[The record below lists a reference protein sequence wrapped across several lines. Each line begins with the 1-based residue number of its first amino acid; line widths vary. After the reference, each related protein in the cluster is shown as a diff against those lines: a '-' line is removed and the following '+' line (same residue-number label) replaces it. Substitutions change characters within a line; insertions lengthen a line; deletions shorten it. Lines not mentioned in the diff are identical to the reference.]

1 MNLVNEL
8 QISAEKDDVLTVLR
22 KTKRL
27 ASKLGRQDIS
37 DWLQAEQNGYMVEQ
51 DVPKYRTIT
60 SHVVYN
66 TNGYVPAG
74 FGYVRD
80 GIESVPGCSLSP
92 PIPMRDSIGDVM
104 VHIQHIDQNQSI
116 YVPLGNGTDMDRLI
130 RSYIVFNP
138 EYPEYTERFSF
149 LLKLNP
155 AQVKAIP
162 EKIKDRV
169 LDWAC
174 NLEAAGVHEEGMSFS
189 AEEKAFAHTTVFN
202 IDRSTI
208 DQLNAHGKNE
218 KD

>member
-8 QISAEKDDVLTVLR
+8 QISADMDDVLTVLR

-37 DWLQAEQNGYMVEQ
+37 EWLQAEQDGFTVEQ
-51 DVPKYRTIT
+51 FVPKNRLIT

-66 TNGYVPAG
+66 TNGYIPAG

-92 PIPMRDSIGDVM
+92 PVPMRDSIGDIM
-104 VHIQHIDQNQSI
+104 VHTQYIDQNQAI
-116 YVPLGNGTDMDRLI
+116 YLPIGNGTHMDRLV
-130 RSYIVFNP
+130 RSCVVFNP
-138 EYPEYTERFSF
+138 EYPEYTDRFSF

-155 AQVKAIP
+155 AQIKAIP
-162 EKIKDRV
+162 EKIKDKV

-174 NLEAAGVHEEGMSFS
+174 NLEAAGVHDEGMSFS
-189 AEEKAFAHTTVFN
+189 AGEKVLAHTTVFN
-202 IDRSTI
+202 IDRCNI
-208 DQLNAHGKNE
+208 DQLNNNGENRKG
-218 KD
+218 